1 MLGRQGPLSCSR
13 RPLPPSLLPQLVRP
27 MTRRHAIALLRLIAS
42 TPPRPPTWSTSELMP
57 PLPTQCPRVK
67 LPFSAHRPPSWR
79 PAAAQGH
86 DSALCAPAMLNMT
99 HHSTP
104 TPTALLASGTSHSA
118 GLAHQPSN
126 KSGTPH
132 QPTMVLPDPRPLATA
147 TPGTPAKA
155 AGTAC
160 AMARASAAVWQV
172 CH

>member
-1 MLGRQGPLSCSR
+1 MLGRQGPLSRSR
-13 RPLPPSLLPQLVRP
+13 RPLPLSLLPQLVRP
-27 MTRRHAIALLRLIAS
+27 MTRRHAIVLLRLIAS
-42 TPPRPPTWSTSELMP
+42 ALPRPPTWSTSELMP
-57 PLPTQCPRVK
+57 PLPTQCPHVK
-67 LPFSAHRPPSWR
+67 PPFSAHRPPSWR

-104 TPTALLASGTSHSA
+104 TPTTLLASGTTDSV

-132 QPTMVLPDPRPLATA
+132 HPAMVLPDPRPLAMA
-147 TPGTPAKA
+147 TLGTPAKA

-160 AMARASAAVWQV
+160 AVARASAAVW
-172 CH
+172 